1 MNLIPLVLAFGGLA
15 LGIIAGIFIGRSS
28 GSSARSRAKELQR
41 ELERAETELATYRSS
56 VGQHITETGDLLK
69 NLALN
74 LCDTY
79 EHLAEGA
86 RVLCP
91 DEIKTL
97 RPGHAA
103 EELLLAGSPTVDSE
117 TPVEPLETDD
127 APVLEAE
134 EAPAA
139 VEEAPAAVEEEIDG
153 EESKPLA

>member
-1 MNLIPLVLAFGGLA
+1 MTLILPALGGLA
-15 LGIIAGIFIGRSS
+15 LGIVIGILVGRSF
-28 GSSARSRAKELQR
+28 GASARNRAKELQR
-41 ELERAETELATYRSS
+41 ELDRAETELATYRSS

-103 EELLLAGSPTVDSE
+103 EELLLAGSPTVD
-117 TPVEPLETDD
+117 PKIPAAPLETDEG
-127 APVLEAE
+127 PVLDAE
-134 EAPAA
+134 EP
-139 VEEAPAAVEEEIDG
+139 VEQPPEQPEG
-153 EESKPLA
+153 EETTPEEPRPIG

>member
-1 MNLIPLVLAFGGLA
+1 VTLIPFALGGLA
-15 LGIIAGIFIGRSS
+15 LGIAIGILIGRSF
-28 GSSARSRAKELQR
+28 GASARNRAKELQR
-41 ELERAETELATYRSS
+41 ELDRAETELATYRSS

-103 EELLLAGSPTVDSE
+103 EELLLAGSPTVDPE
-117 TPVEPLETDD
+117 IPAAPLETDEG
-127 APVLEAE
+127 PELETEEPAE
-134 EAPAA
+134 QP
-139 VEEAPAAVEEEIDG
+139 EEEETAP
-153 EESKPLA
+153 EEEEEPQPIG